1 VKSRAI
7 NRNTLI
13 AELLSKPGTAML
25 LAREVDADRM
35 PEPIRQLVI
44 EAAVAHDD
52 LAVRDLYENFLPDD
66 QRTERLGDSIRAG
79 DILQLTGDADRGHAL
94 FHDVQSVQC
103 RSCHRIGET
112 GNELGPNLSEIG
124 KRLDREKLLE
134 SILKPSQTIDPK
146 FQTWMV
152 ETNDGQVISG
162 LLLKN
167 TDQEIILNDAQNKK
181 HLLASSDIDGLYPQ
195 RKSMMPDL
203 LLRDFTAQQVADLL
217 SYLESLK

>member
-1 VKSRAI
+1 
-7 NRNTLI
+7 
-13 AELLSKPGTAML
+13 ML

-52 LAVRDLYENFLPDD
+52 LAVRDLYESFLPDD
-66 QRTERLGDSIRAG
+66 QRSERLEDSIRAG
-79 DILQLTGDADRGHAL
+79 DILQLTGDADRGRAL

-124 KRLDREKLLE
+124 KRLDRAKLLE
-134 SILKPSQTIDPK
+134 SILEPSQAIDPK

-152 ETNDGQVISG
+152 ETNAGQVISG
-162 LLLKN
+162 LLVTN
-167 TDQEIILNDAQNKK
+167 TDQEVVLKDAQNKE
-181 HLLASSDIDGLYPQ
+181 HFLTASDIDGLYPQ

-203 LLRDFTAQQVADLL
+203 LLRDMTAEQVADLL
-217 SYLESLK
+217 AFLVNQRRAKGSP